1 MDSKQIQIYTD
12 KELKAME
19 IIAKNRLLPKNF
31 VQDIPKIIEFYYG
44 SFIGKYQWFGGD
56 KPIQLK
62 ETDVAYLD
70 CLVGLVVLHNCR
82 IVIYVETINQRK
94 EFLNKIHPAFVVL
107 TTNNL
112 LLRNTN

>member
-1 MDSKQIQIYTD
+1 MLTFFGSGQNDFKFTD
-12 KELKAME
+12 LNEQRKRELK
-19 IIAKNRLLPKNF
+19 F
-31 VQDIPKIIEFYYG
+31 G

-62 ETDVAYLD
+62 ETDVAYMD
-70 CLVGLVVLHNCR
+70 CLIGLVVLHDCR

-107 TTNNL
+107 TTNN
-112 LLRNTN
+112 